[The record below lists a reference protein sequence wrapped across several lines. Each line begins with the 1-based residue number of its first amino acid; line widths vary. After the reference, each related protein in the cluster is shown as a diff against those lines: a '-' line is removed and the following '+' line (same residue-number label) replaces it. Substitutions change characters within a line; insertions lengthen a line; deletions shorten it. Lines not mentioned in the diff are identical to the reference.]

1 MLQHQNQIITQ
12 NAYVVRDMDEAI
24 SKWRRVLNIGPVF
37 VMPHIELH
45 DVTYRGKPAE
55 LDITAAV
62 AFAGHVQLEW
72 IVQHNDAPS
81 AYRDVV
87 PAGEE
92 GFHHICFYPEDYDTE
107 LARYE
112 DMGFPVATSGKV
124 SSASGRRFCYID
136 TRPAL
141 NCMVELVDAPDG
153 AGIVWKELRDATDN
167 WDGKTDPIREISLSA
182 P

>member
-24 SKWRRVLNIGPVF
+24 ARWRKVVNIGPVF
-37 VMPHIELH
+37 VMSHISLH
-45 DVTYRGKPAE
+45 AVTYRGEAAE

-62 AFAGHVQLEW
+62 AFAGHVQLEF

-87 PAGEE
+87 PAGQE
-92 GFHHICFYPEDYDTE
+92 GFHHICFYPDDYDAE

-112 DMGFPVATSGKV
+112 AMGFPVATSGRV
-124 SSASGRRFCYID
+124 GSADGMRFCYVD
-136 TRPAL
+136 TRSSL

-153 AGIVWKELRDATDN
+153 AGPMWATLREATDN
-167 WDGKTDPIREISLSA
+167 WDGKTDPVRQFTL
-182 P
+182 